1 MYMNCLSRVY
11 REQFVIVSG
20 LDSVSLPLIFRVPQG
35 SILGT
40 LLFLL

>member
-1 MYMNCLSRVY
+1 MNGSSRIY

-20 LDSVSLPLIFRVPQG
+20 YDSIPLPLIFGVPQG

-40 LLFLL
+40 LLLLL